1 MPNLRI
7 TELPNA
13 AALTGNESVPISQ
26 NGTTVQTTTGA
37 IAAVPILNFTFLTAT
52 QQAGLANSRYLQVG
66 SGLSLTDGG
75 AQNPLTINLAGVLAA
90 FVAASDGIIVK
101 NGTTVLSRSVAV
113 SGNGL
118 SITNADGVAGNPTLS
133 VTGFLL
139 NVANLTSGAGLV
151 GRDLAGSAQLLTITG
166 TANQIAVTNGN
177 GNAGN
182 PTISLASNPV
192 LPGVAGVV
200 VPSGTTAER
209 AISATNGTIRYNT
222 TSNVFEGY
230 SNGLWG
236 PLVAG
241 AGTGTV
247 TSVNV
252 SGGTTGL
259 TFTGGPIISNGTI
272 TMGGSLEVG
281 YGGTGTTST
290 PTNGQIL
297 IGNSAG
303 NYTVANITAGT
314 NIAITNTS
322 GGITISATAG
332 AGTVTAVNATAPL
345 ASSGGTT
352 PTISISG
359 AVPIANGGTGQT
371 TASSA
376 FNALS
381 PIIAKG
387 DIIVGDGV
395 NSSNRLAVGTNG
407 YVLTADSTTATGMK
421 WAAAASGMVYPGAG
435 IPNSTGSAWGTSY
448 STTGSGSVVLSTSP
462 VLISPDLGTP
472 TTISLTN
479 ATGLP
484 LTSGVTGTLGLSNG
498 GTGNNTTATN
508 GQLLIGNSTGGF
520 TLATITAGSNV
531 TVTNGNGTIT
541 ISATAGGAGVSAVT
555 ATAPLASSGG
565 GTPDISLTGVV
576 AVANGGTGVTTSTA
590 NYFFAAPNG
599 SAGAPSFRAIIPA
612 DIPTL
617 NQNTTGSAGSVTSAL
632 TVNNSGSGAASGITF
647 NGSSAVTISYNTVG
661 APSATGTNA
670 SGTWNISITG
680 NAATATTAGSATSVS
695 NPVTFND
702 SGGGAASGSTFNGSS
717 GLTVSYN
724 TLGAPKADGTGA
736 SGTWGISVSGN
747 AATVTNGVYTT
758 GSYADPSWITSL
770 ATSKLSGQ
778 VSVSNGGTGLSAT
791 PTNGQLLI
799 GNGSGF
805 SLATIT
811 AGANIAITNTPGG
824 IQIDASGGGGGG
836 GAGNAYAW
844 FVC

>member
-66 SGLSLTDGG
+66 SGLSLTDSG

-139 NVANLTSGAGLV
+139 NVANLTSGAGLI
-151 GRDLAGSAQLLTITG
+151 GRDLAGGAQLLTITG

-209 AISATNGTIRYNT
+209 AVSATNGTIRYNT

-407 YVLTADSTTATGMK
+407 YVLTADSSTATGVK
-421 WAAAASGMVYPGAG
+421 WAVAASGMVYPGAG

-448 STTGSGSVVLSTSP
+448 STTGSGNVVLSTSP
-462 VLISPDLGTP
+462 VLVAPDLGTP
-472 TTISLTN
+472 TVISLVN

-484 LTSGVTGTLGLSNG
+484 LSTGVTGTLAIARG
-498 GTGNNTTATN
+498 GTGSSTAPTS
-508 GQLLIGNSTGGF
+508 GQLLIGNASGGF
-520 TLATITAGSNV
+520 SLATITAGTNV

-565 GTPDISLTGVV
+565 GTPDISLTGIVPI
-576 AVANGGTGVTTSTA
+576 ANGGTGASSTSG
-590 NYFFAAPNG
+590 NFIFAGPNG
-599 SAGAPSFRAIIPA
+599 TSGAPSFRAMLAA
-612 DIPTL
+612 DVPTL
-617 NQNTTGSAGSVTSAL
+617 NQNTTGSAGSVVNAL
-632 TVNNSGSGAASGITF
+632 TINNSGSGSASGATF
-647 NGSSAVTISYNTVG
+647 NGSSAVTISYNSIG
-661 APSATGTNA
+661 APSATGLGA
-670 SGTWNISITG
+670 SGTWAISISG
-680 NAATATTAGSATSVS
+680 NANTASTATSAGSVTNS
-695 NPVTFND
+695 VTFSN
-702 SGGGAASGSTFNGSS
+702 SGSGDVSGTTFNGSAAR
-717 GLTVSYN
+717 TISYN
-724 TLGAPKADGTGA
+724 TLGAPSATGSGA

-747 AATVTNGVYTT
+747 AATVTDGVYTT
-758 GSYADPSWITSL
+758 GTYTNPSWISSL
-770 ATSKLSGQ
+770 AASKITGTLGIA
-778 VSVSNGGTGLSAT
+778 NGGTGSSAT

-799 GNGSGF
+799 GNGTGF
-805 SLATIT
+805 ALATLT
-811 AGANIAITNTPGG
+811 AGANIAITNTAGG

-844 FVC
+844 FLC

>member
-7 TELPNA
+7 SELPAAGPLTGTEL
-13 AALTGNESVPISQ
+13 VPVSQ
-26 NGTTVQTTTGA
+26 QGTTVQTTTAA
-37 IAAVPILNFTFLTAT
+37 IAAVPILNYSFITAT
-52 QQAGLANSRYLQVG
+52 SEPLLPQSRLLQVG
-66 SGLSLTDGG
+66 PG
-75 AQNPLTINLAGVLAA
+75 LTISDAGASSTLSINVSGAIASL
-90 FVAASDGIIVK
+90 VAAGNGILTKSGSTI
-101 NGTTVLSRSVAV
+101 TARSIAV

-118 SITNADGVAGNPTLS
+118 AVTDADGVSANPTLS
-133 VTGFLL
+133 IDGYLQQL
-139 NVANLTSGAGLV
+139 SNLTSGVGLIARTSL
-151 GRDLAGSAQLLTITG
+151 GGAQLLSVAG
-166 TANQIAVTNGN
+166 TANQISVASGD
-177 GNAGN
+177 GSSGN
-182 PTISLASNPV
+182 PTVGLASNPV
-192 LPGVAGVV
+192 IPGVEGVV
-200 VPSGTTAER
+200 IPAGTTFER
-209 AISATNGTIRYNT
+209 NALAVNGTIRYNST
-222 TSNVFEGY
+222 LGAFEGY
-230 SNGLWG
+230 ASGAWG
-236 PLVAG
+236 PLATG

-252 SGGTTGL
+252 SGGSTGL

-272 TMGGSLEVG
+272 TMAGTLGVG
-281 YGGTGTTST
+281 FGGTGTTT
-290 PTNGQIL
+290 APTSGQLL
-297 IGNSAG
+297 IGNSG
-303 NYTVANITAGT
+303 GGYTVANITAGS
-314 NIAITNTS
+314 NITITNTS
-322 GGITISATAG
+322 GGITIASTAG
-332 AGTVTAVNATAPL
+332 AGTVTAVTATAPL
-345 ASSGGTT
+345 ASSGGTA
-352 PTISISG
+352 PDISLSG
-359 AVPIANGGTGQT
+359 VIPIVNGGTGQN
-371 TASSA
+371 TATAA

-381 PIIAKG
+381 PITTKG
-387 DIIVGDGV
+387 DLIAGSGV
-395 NSSNRLAVGTNG
+395 NTAIRLGIGTNG

-736 SGTWGISVSGN
+736 SGTWGISISGN

-778 VSVSNGGTGLSAT
+778 VSVNNGGTGLSAT